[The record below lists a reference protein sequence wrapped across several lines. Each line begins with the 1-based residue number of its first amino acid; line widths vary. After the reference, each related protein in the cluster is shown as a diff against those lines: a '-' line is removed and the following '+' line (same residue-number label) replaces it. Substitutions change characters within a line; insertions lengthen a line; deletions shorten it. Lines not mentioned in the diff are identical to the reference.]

1 MEEQQQPK
9 PNFDED
15 LIFKYPR
22 SQKKMKIEIK
32 PYRLNFLQKEEDSD
46 KGQTT
51 FLSPHGLEFQGS
63 GEYQEGMLLKIDI
76 PIPNYWKRKKQFV
89 NYSRIDSPASFG
101 VLAKVL
107 RLEETGKRGKKK
119 RIIVQMVNI
128 DETDEM
134 VLKHYLEET

>member
-1 MEEQQQPK
+1 MEELPLR

-32 PYRLNFLQKEEDSD
+32 PYRLNFLQKEDDAD
-46 KGQTT
+46 KGHTT

-89 NYSRIDSPASFG
+89 TYSRIDAPSGFG
-101 VLAKVL
+101 ILAKVL
-107 RLEETGKRGKKK
+107 RLEDIGKRGKRK

-134 VLKHYLEET
+134 VLKSYLEEP